1 MTGVQ
6 DGINAGIRLCVC
18 GKGASF
24 YGDTYGATLRI
35 YEVIEL
41 GF

>member
-6 DGINAGIRLCVC
+6 DGINAGIRLFCV
-18 GKGASF
+18 GKAQVV
-24 YGDTYGATLRI
+24 YGDTYGTTLSI